1 MSERRP
7 VFQEVLGEDWHQL
20 GEVIRRHYFLRS
32 FSDDTICV
40 KGVMHEVE
48 HSAFARLL
56 LPFARIVGALVP
68 YRGRDVPIEVHY
80 AARPEDG
87 TLHWDRVFHFAG
99 RKPFHFRSRMQ
110 QTGANQVIE
119 FVRFGV
125 GMRLRVTAEEGA
137 LVFRDE
143 GYVWRLLGLDLPLP
157 VGLLLGTGYIE
168 ERPIDERSFSMRMT
182 LKHPL
187 FGELFRYSGTFSLPE
202 EAVTT
207 GEVAGR

>member
-1 MSERRP
+1 MSEHRP
-7 VFQEVLGEDWHQL
+7 VFQEVLGEDWHRL
-20 GEVIRRHYFLRS
+20 GEVIRRHYFLRP

-40 KGVMHEVE
+40 KGTMHEVE
-48 HSAFARLL
+48 HSAFAKVL

-80 AARPEDG
+80 AAQPGDG
-87 TLHWDRVFHFAG
+87 TLHWNRVFHFAG
-99 RKPFHFRSRMQ
+99 RRPFHFRSHMQ
-110 QTGANQVIE
+110 QIGPGRVIE

-125 GMRLRVTAEEGA
+125 GMRLKVTAEEGA

-143 GYVWRLLGLDLPLP
+143 GYVWRLFGRDLPLP

-187 FGELFRYSGTFSLPE
+187 FGELFRYSGRFTLPE
-202 EAVTT
+202 EKTEAAPT
-207 GEVAGR
+207 A